1 VLVSLPEEP
10 FKIAVSDGSI
20 AILVTGHLTTPFAV
34 ERLCAELD
42 FATAVCR
49 GIVTVDLTGCTE
61 LGREAVLALRKHHD
75 AARTA
80 QYRCRF
86 RIVACPSSMI
96 AAWGV
101 PHDRSTS
108 RR

>member
-1 VLVSLPEEP
+1 MSLPKEP
-10 FKIAVSDGSI
+10 FKIAVADGSI
-20 AILVTGHLTTPFAV
+20 AILVTGRLTAPSAV

-49 GIVTVDLTGCTE
+49 GIVTVDLTGCTG
-61 LGREAVLALRKHHD
+61 LGPYAALALRKHHD

-80 QYRCRF
+80 QYRYRF
-86 RIVACPSSMI
+86 RIVACPSSLI

-101 PHDRSTS
+101 PLDRSTS